1 MIHARHVAVVALLAV
16 VPAWAQPMPSSTT
29 QAFVR
34 AAAQSDDFERQEGRL
49 AAIRGSTAHVRAFG
63 RMMVADHARTTLVLK
78 AALRRA
84 RLQIPLPPQLS
95 PNEASKL
102 ATLRRLHGKQFD
114 AAYIDQQIIA
124 HQGAL
129 NLLQAY
135 AAGGDNPV
143 LRKTAGDTVPL
154 IQRHLAAAQQIRG
167 GG

>member
-1 MIHARHVAVVALLAV
+1 MIRASHIVVVAALAV
-16 VPAWAQPMPSSTT
+16 ASAWAQPIPSSTT

-34 AAAQSDDFERQEGRL
+34 AAAQSDDFERQEGHL
-49 AAIRGSTAHVRAFG
+49 AATQGSTAHVRAFG
-63 RMMVADHARTTLVLK
+63 RMMVTDHTRTTQALK

-84 RLQIPLPPQLS
+84 KLPIPPPPPLS

-102 ATLRRLHGKQFD
+102 AALRGLHGKQFD
-114 AAYIDQQIIA
+114 AAYIDQQIDA

-129 NLLQAY
+129 QVLQAY

-143 LRKTAGDTVPL
+143 LRKAAGDTVPL
-154 IQRHLAAAQQIRG
+154 VQRHLAAAQQIRG